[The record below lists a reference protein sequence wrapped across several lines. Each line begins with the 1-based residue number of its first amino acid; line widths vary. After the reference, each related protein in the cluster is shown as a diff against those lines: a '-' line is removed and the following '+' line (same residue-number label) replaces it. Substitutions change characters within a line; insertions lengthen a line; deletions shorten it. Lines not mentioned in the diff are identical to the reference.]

1 MKRVSHLI
9 IVGLFMM
16 TLNGCKEDSNTLTV
30 PTVISTDPLINATNI
45 VLNKIVTATFSVSMD
60 PLTINATTFTLK
72 LNGTPVA
79 GTVSYAN
86 STASF
91 TPSDSLL
98 PGMTY
103 TASIT
108 TGAKDIPG
116 TTLAADNAWTFTTV
130 SLVTTSEI
138 ISLGPGYANDIY
150 YRLSDGLITSVPRSN
165 WDIAF
170 SVSSREA
177 SILANVNSG
186 VVLKVY
192 PTSAGWSWATPI
204 DITGY
209 DSWNTLYNSD
219 TTWSE
224 GAFNMNATGHPNY
237 GWAEYNATT
246 HNLSGISLYI
256 IKTRNASYKKIWI
269 ENKMTV
275 AQTYAFRY
283 SDLDGSNEQVVNLNL
298 AGKNKNFVY
307 YSLDTNEEIDREPEK
322 DMWNI
327 VFTKWMDKSLGY
339 YPVTGALQNIGTT
352 AQESTDTVSL
362 STKFPTTGFLTVI
375 STIGADWKTFDM
387 GTFTYTIDETRVFF
401 LKNPDNEIHRIKFK
415 TFEGSSTGNIS
426 FDISTIK

>member
-1 MKRVSHLI
+1 
-9 IVGLFMM
+9 
-16 TLNGCKEDSNTLTV
+16 
-30 PTVISTDPLINATNI
+30 
-45 VLNKIVTATFSVSMD
+45 
-60 PLTINATTFTLK
+60 
-72 LNGTPVA
+72 
-79 GTVSYAN
+79 
-86 STASF
+86 
-91 TPSDSLL
+91 
-98 PGMTY
+98 
-103 TASIT
+103 
-108 TGAKDIPG
+108 
-116 TTLAADNAWTFTTV
+116 
-130 SLVTTSEI
+130 
-138 ISLGPGYANDIY
+138 
-150 YRLSDGLITSVPRSN
+150 
-165 WDIAF
+165 
-170 SVSSREA
+170 
-177 SILANVNSG
+177 
-186 VVLKVY
+186 
-192 PTSAGWSWATPI
+192 
-204 DITGY
+204 
-209 DSWNTLYNSD
+209 
-219 TTWSE
+219 
-224 GAFNMNATGHPNY
+224 
-237 GWAEYNATT
+237 
-246 HNLSGISLYI
+246 
-256 IKTRNASYKKIWI
+256 
-269 ENKMTV
+269 MTV